1 MKRKK
6 RAMTLLEIMIVILI
20 IGIVGSVIGYNMR
33 GSLERGKA
41 FKSREGA
48 KKVYEILTLRMAE
61 GVTIDNVVADPV
73 DNIHRSG
80 LVSNP
85 SDLLTDGWNQQY
97 VIEQT
102 EHGELKVISQRYIEF
117 LERKGGEL
125 PFYMDIE
132 NQD

>member
-1 MKRKK
+1 
-6 RAMTLLEIMIVILI
+6 MTLLEIMIVILI

-61 GVTIDNVVADPV
+61 GITIENVIANPIVTIQQ
-73 DNIHRSG
+73 SG

-85 SDLLTDGWNQQY
+85 TELLKDGWNQDY
-97 VIEQT
+97 VIDQT
-102 EHGELKVISQRYIEF
+102 EHGELKVISQRYMDY
-117 LERKGGEL
+117 LEKKGGEL
-125 PFYMDIE
+125 PFYMDFDSE
-132 NQD
+132 E